1 MILEL
6 EMTKGAQGQYLFKLK
21 SCIKGENQV
30 MRLEEFFWDF
40 I

>member
-6 EMTKGAQGQYLFKLK
+6 EMTKGAQEQYLFKLK
-21 SCIKGENQV
+21 ICIKRENQV
-30 MRLEEFFWDF
+30 MELEEFFWDF